1 MKMSKKV
8 LAVAMFG
15 SLIFSGLG
23 NEAVAKETPKGFLA
37 DKPVTF
43 SYGGNAVNN
52 QKIAYYN
59 KSGVKKIMIVKS
71 GKLHNRNGK
80 LISKAY
86 VKLKTGGHAVVR
98 NGLLYVRL
106 IPAKG
111 FLIPYNGKFKLF
123 YKKDEFGAYSKYT
136 VKFKNGK
143 VTHITLK
150 SKAYE

>member
-52 QKIAYYN
+52 QKIAYYS
-59 KSGVKKIMIVKS
+59 KSGVKKIMVVKS
-71 GKLHNRNGK
+71 GKLHNKNGK
-80 LISKAY
+80 LISKTD
-86 VKLKTGGHAVVR
+86 VKLEAGSYASVR
-98 NGLLYVRL
+98 NGLLYIRT
-106 IPAKG
+106 AKG
-111 FLIPYNGKFKLF
+111 ALISCNGKFKLF
-123 YKKDEFGAYSKYT
+123 YKKDKFGAYSKYT